1 MKMSKIISILLVI
14 LWMGAIFSFSNQNG
28 DNSQHLSD
36 SFTIKLVDT
45 KSKITNRK
53 YTEKQKQKIA
63 DKYSFIIRKLA
74 HFTEYLIL
82 GLLVYNM
89 LYKFNL
95 KNIVL
100 ICIIICTLYAISDE
114 IHQLFISERAFRVLD
129 IIIDSTGSIIGILIG
144 GKIYEK
150 IFKFKKLK
158 SCN

>member
-1 MKMSKIISILLVI
+1 MKISKIISILLVI

-45 KSKITNRK
+45 KSKITKKK
-53 YTEKQKQKIA
+53 YTEKEKQKIA

-74 HFTEYLIL
+74 HFTIYLIL
-82 GLLVYNM
+82 GILVFNM
-89 LYKFNL
+89 LYQFNL

-100 ICIIICTLYAISDE
+100 ISIIICTLYAISDE

-129 IIIDSTGSIIGILIG
+129 ICIDSTGSIIGILLG

-150 IFKFKKLK
+150 VYKSKKRKF
-158 SCN
+158 SN